1 MCKIVVLLHKLIVF
15 FDLLVA
21 VAIAIAVVVA
31 YDP

>member
-21 VAIAIAVVVA
+21 IAIAVVVA

>member
-1 MCKIVVLLHKLIVF
+1 MCKIVVLLHKPIVF
-15 FDLLVA
+15 FFDVL